1 MNYTDIENANLTDLN
16 SAEARARRRREAEA
30 NLSASEKLK
39 NNVTVIVAVIAG
51 VITALVKF
59 IAASITGSSAM
70 FSEGI
75 HSLVDSIND
84 SLLLVGNKMSQ
95 KDPDVK
101 HPFGYGHEM
110 YFYSLTVALVIFV
123 LGGGF
128 AIYEGIHNVM
138 EGGHPIE
145 NPFINYIVLGIGI
158 AVEGFSLS
166 VAIRTVNK
174 ARGDMHIMTYIRE
187 SKSPT
192 NITVFLE
199 DTAAVLGMVVA
210 LLGNIIS
217 TITGYYIIDAW
228 ASLIIGFIMAFIAI
242 ILLKE
247 TRSLVIGEGL
257 TTDEVSDII
266 FIVESDPA
274 VIKCGRVLSLYLGP
288 EDLLINLDVTFRED
302 LGEGGILVAV
312 DRIEDEVMAEFPE
325 ANRIFIEV
333 ESLNQVYRQRRDRR
347 VAFEAYEEE
356 KLLDDHITGRAEK
369 RRLRNMH
376 MLERVQERR
385 QRRRAELARIQQAHK
400 QRAAGEEAAPV
411 TAQETEQA
419 AEPTRKRLFSE
430 VPTIEGERVVLD
442 RVVDGDADALRDL
455 IENPTVQRYLPTNLF
470 ENQRDDV
477 NETIGLLYGDI
488 FENRES
494 LILAIRDKETGELAG
509 LAEFYGL
516 RDKLHK
522 VSVGNRLRER
532 YWDKGFAS
540 EATSLMVR
548 YLYGETDIEI
558 ITASS
563 RVENEAAAHV
573 LEKADF
579 IRTSRFV
586 EEDWGFPE
594 PAIVDK
600 WFC

>member
-39 NNVTVIVAVIAG
+39 NNVTVVVAVIAG

-455 IENPTVQRYLPTNLF
+455 IENPTVQRYLPANLF

-594 PAIVDK
+594 PTLVDK

>member
-594 PAIVDK
+594 PTLVDK

>member
-39 NNVTVIVAVIAG
+39 NNVTVVVAVIAG
-51 VITALVKF
+51 VVTALVKF

-385 QRRRAELARIQQAHK
+385 QRRRAELARIQQTHK

-411 TAQETEQA
+411 MAQETEQA

-455 IENPTVQRYLPTNLF
+455 IENPTVQRYLPANLF

-558 ITASS
+558 ITAYS

-594 PAIVDK
+594 PTLVDK

>member
-39 NNVTVIVAVIAG
+39 NNVTVVVAVIAG

-385 QRRRAELARIQQAHK
+385 QRRRAELARIQQTHK

-411 TAQETEQA
+411 MAQETEQA

-594 PAIVDK
+594 PTLVDK